1 MIEIVEYNEEYRNRV
16 NRVLYDILVDEY
28 GFYDFKKI
36 LKEKNKEYLEEPN
49 RLWVALLEG
58 KEVIGTTGILEID
71 EKNALLKKVY
81 VKKEHRG
88 SGIAQEMLNIC
99 IEYALEKNY
108 ENIYLETY
116 HRLERAKGFYR
127 KNGFVEY
134 EGNYEKTQ
142 GDEVRFVLD
151 LKCNANLVN

>member
-1 MIEIVEYNEEYRNRV
+1 MVQIVEYKEEYRKPV
-16 NRVLYDILVDEY
+16 NRILHDILVEEY
-28 GFYDFKKI
+28 GFYDFKDI
-36 LKEKNKEYLEEPN
+36 LQEKNKEYLEGAN

-88 SGIAQEMLNIC
+88 SGIAQEMLNVC
-99 IEYALEKNY
+99 IEYALEKCY
-108 ENIYLETY
+108 ENIYLGSY
-116 HRLERAKGFYR
+116 HRLERAKRFYA

-134 EGNYEKTQ
+134 EGDYEKPQ

-151 LKCNANLVN
+151 LRNYANRSN